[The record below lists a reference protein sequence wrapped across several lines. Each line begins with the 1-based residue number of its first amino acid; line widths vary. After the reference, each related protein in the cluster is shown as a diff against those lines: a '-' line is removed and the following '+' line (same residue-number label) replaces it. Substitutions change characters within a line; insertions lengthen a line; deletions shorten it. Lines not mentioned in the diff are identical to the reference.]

1 MRDGIGRGGAVKF
14 LRRLP
19 GVAVAAGVIATIVWA
34 STPPITVHESND
46 AVLRLAWSARP
57 ERVEEC
63 RERSEEEL
71 AKLPQHMQQRVICE
85 GGSAQYRL
93 TVRRDGTVV
102 SEQVLRGGG
111 LRQDRRLYVFHE
123 IPLRSGE
130 ATIDVRFDR
139 LEPDAPGAGTKEDR
153 DVHGGG
159 AGPRGETVPAHLA
172 LEQRLHF
179 DPREVV
185 LVTYSPERRVLVAV
199 EAPGQTGQ

>member
-1 MRDGIGRGGAVKF
+1 MKF
-14 LRRLP
+14 LRRAP
-19 GVAVAAGVIATIVWA
+19 GVVVGAGVMSAIIWA
-34 STPPITVHESND
+34 STAPITVHDSND

-71 AKLPQHMQQRVICE
+71 AKLPQHMRQRVVCE

-93 TVRRDGTVV
+93 AVRRDGAVV
-102 SEQVLRGGG
+102 SEQVLHGGG

-123 IPLRSGE
+123 VRLAAGD
-130 ATIDVRFDR
+130 ATIEVRFDR
-139 LEPDAPGAGTKEDR
+139 L
-153 DVHGGG
+153 GGDTPN
-159 AGPRGETVPAHLA
+159 ARTTQRGETVPAHLS

-185 LVTYSPERRVLVAV
+185 LVTYSPERRALVAV
-199 EAPGQTGQ
+199 AR